1 MLRRAAQ
8 ALGPLEAQLVAWVE
22 HHAGGPAALG
32 PNPPLPARSPTHGLG
47 LVSPPSGY
55 DQGGTILAL
64 PVGVWGPVS
73 AQFALDKAQA
83 TAPTFYETLCALD
96 QELGRGQAKLL
107 QPVALATHV
116 VLALLDTQDHVHP
129 YAHFLYQSSQRG
141 PQHPLLL
148 TSQELRQALQAS
160 PVVAAIEK
168 RQQLYA
174 HVHARLFGDAAA
186 LPRPLFLWA
195 LSCVLSRA
203 VSGGGKPLTLL
214 PYFDLLNHRQDA
226 NCAYMVEAGGT
237 VLVKATRRVAAG
249 EELYL
254 CYNDKD
260 NHQFLMTYGFVDE
273 ANPRKV
279 HLQVQEET
287 GAGTWALD
295 KLAARGGKEA
305 QTAILR
311 QLQRYGSSLEADRAA
326 ARTDGKH
333 EPWRRTALA
342 LLIEEKT
349 CMHAALARVS
359 SARDAP
365 RPRPSKQV

>member
-1 MLRRAAQ
+1 MLHRAAQ

-32 PNPPLPARSPTHGLG
+32 PNPPRPARSPTHGLG

-55 DQGGTILAL
+55 AQGEPVLTL

-73 AQFALDKAQA
+73 AQFAIHKAQA
-83 TAPTFYETLCALD
+83 TAPTFHETLCALD
-96 QELGRGQAKLL
+96 QELGRDKAKLL

-116 VLALLDTQDHVHP
+116 MLALLDTQDHVHP
-129 YAHFLYQSSQRG
+129 YASFLYQSSQRG
-141 PQHPLLL
+141 PPHPLLL

-168 RQQLYA
+168 RQQFYA
-174 HVHARLFGDAAA
+174 HVHAHLFGDAHV
-186 LPRPLFLWA
+186 PRPLFLWA

-226 NCAYMVEAGGT
+226 NCAYTVETGGT
-237 VLVKATRRVAAG
+237 VLVQATRRVAAG

-254 CYNDKD
+254 CYSDKD
-260 NHQFLMTYGFVDE
+260 NHQLLMTYGFVDE

-279 HLQVQEET
+279 QLQVQEET
-287 GAGTWALD
+287 GAGAWALD
-295 KLAARGGKEA
+295 ELAARGKEA
-305 QTAILR
+305 QAAIQR
-311 QLQRYGSSLEADRAA
+311 QLQRYGSSAEADRAA
-326 ARTDGKH
+326 WTEDKH
-333 EPWRRTALA
+333 DPWRRTALA
-342 LLIEEKT
+342 LLLEEKA
-349 CMHAALARVS
+349 CLHAALARAA
-359 SARDAP
+359 SA
-365 RPRPSKQV
+365 